1 MAKISFRQKKKI
13 DVKLILCIIFV
24 PTLAFIG
31 NLAIKEEVE
40 KSNQAIK
47 DFTLDAMGYEPA
59 ENYKQEFENY
69 KQEITRLQLENERL
83 KQESKVSRGNV
94 DRPSPSPASPA
105 KEEFV
110 PDKVIK
116 SIENNLQGAFK
127 GKAPFIYQKSR
138 QYNVNP
144 MLMAAIMK
152 HETGNGSSKVV
163 VNADNPGGLVWYE
176 GCPYPKFGIFIDYP
190 TLEKGIEDMV
200 RQLKVFY
207 IDKGLTSIEQIQK
220 KYAPLKADNDPTNLN
235 VYWTPMV
242 TKNYLKILEE
252 AK

>member
-127 GKAPFIYQKSR
+127 GKAPFIYQKSKE
-138 QYNVNP
+138 YNVNP
-144 MLMAAIMK
+144 MLVAAIAR
-152 HETGNGSSKVV
+152 HETGNGSSKAVV
-163 VNADNPGGLVWYE
+163 ELNNPGGLMGSNGLIRY
-176 GCPYPKFGIFIDYP
+176 KSLDS
-190 TLEKGIEDMV
+190 GIESMIKN
-200 RQLKVFY
+200 LKVLY
-207 IDKGLTSIEQIQK
+207 IDMGLTSIEQIQK

>member
-1 MAKISFRQKKKI
+1 MANIPSFRKKKRKL
-13 DVKLILCIIFV
+13 DVKLILCMIFL

-47 DFTLDAMGYEPA
+47 EFTLEAMGYEPA
-59 ENYKQEFENY
+59 ENYTQEFENY
-69 KQEITRLQLENERL
+69 KQEIARLQLENERL
-83 KQESKVSRGNV
+83 KQESKVSRGSV

-116 SIENNLQGAFK
+116 AIENNLQGAFK

-144 MLMAAIMK
+144 MLVAAIAR
-152 HETGNGSSKVV
+152 HETGNGSSKAVV
-163 VNADNPGGLVWYE
+163 ELNNPGGLM
-176 GCPYPKFGIFIDYP
+176 GSNGLIRFNS
-190 TLEKGIEDMV
+190 LESGIESMV
-200 RQLKVFY
+200 KTLKNLY
-207 IDKGLTSIEQIQK
+207 IDMGLTSIEQIQK
-220 KYAPLKADNDPTNLN
+220 KYCPIGASNDPTGINK
-235 VYWTPMV
+235 YWLPMV
-242 TKNYLKILEE
+242 TNNYLKILEE